1 MKRTKLQ
8 KNKVVSAN
16 LYTKENKK
24 EHNFGLH
31 LRLDINRRKV
41 SHKIK
46 AVNWIIE
53 TNPNMFESI
62 KYLLHLKTVLKW
74 IFLICLI
81 KFLITPCKDGRDNL
95 IFFVAWT
102 DFWYCKHKQWP
113 VENLLNSWHSHGL
126 SILSLVWLSVISDSV
141 SPVLYL
147 LPVFPG
153 LKQVR
158 N

>member
-24 EHNFGLH
+24 EHIFGLH

-62 KYLLHLKTVLKW
+62 KYLLHLKIVLK
-74 IFLICLI
+74 
-81 KFLITPCKDGRDNL
+81 
-95 IFFVAWT
+95 
-102 DFWYCKHKQWP
+102 
-113 VENLLNSWHSHGL
+113 
-126 SILSLVWLSVISDSV
+126 
-141 SPVLYL
+141 
-147 LPVFPG
+147 
-153 LKQVR
+153 
-158 N
+158 